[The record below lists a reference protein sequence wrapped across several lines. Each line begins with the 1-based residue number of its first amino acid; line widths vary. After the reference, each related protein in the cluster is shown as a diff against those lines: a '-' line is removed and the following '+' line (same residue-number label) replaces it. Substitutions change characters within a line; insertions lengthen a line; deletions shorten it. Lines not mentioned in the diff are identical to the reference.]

1 MPLILKVWS
10 PDFDFKQELP
20 RTMPLWVK
28 FPNLLLKCWGPK
40 TLSKVASRLGNPLFA
55 GECTKKQIRVSFAGV
70 LIDMDMTKYLP
81 LEIKLVDKS
90 GKTFTQDVIYEWRP
104 VFCKTCMMYEHT
116 CKGENVKENQ
126 QHAKK
131 RQETKAA
138 HKGERKEPI
147 KQWVSKLSQKHEPT
161 VSTIV
166 QVQKEPEQQPL
177 RAVQPELKKTP
188 DRIPTVATSSQPSTS
203 WGQRAMSYAAL
214 VQHGSQSKL

>member
-1 MPLILKVWS
+1 MPVTGTQWLPLIFLHDGGFYIVKFKSIHDRDEILYSGSYTINNMPLILKVWS

-116 CKGENVKENQ
+116 CKGENVKEN
-126 QHAKK
+126 
-131 RQETKAA
+131 
-138 HKGERKEPI
+138 
-147 KQWVSKLSQKHEPT
+147 
-161 VSTIV
+161 
-166 QVQKEPEQQPL
+166 
-177 RAVQPELKKTP
+177 
-188 DRIPTVATSSQPSTS
+188 
-203 WGQRAMSYAAL
+203 
-214 VQHGSQSKL
+214 